1 MANECLDSRMK
12 SGISGVLC
20 KLDLEK
26 AINWEFLSYLLG
38 HLGLGSKWRK
48 LISACISTAH
58 FLILINDNPHG
69 FFASSRGLHQGDPLL
84 PIIFVIV
91 MEALSRI
98 LSRATI
104 GGYLSRFWVD
114 LHNANPLEISHL
126 FFADDSLIMCDVDR
140 DQTLNLGHILL
151 CFEAISSLKIILW
164 KSE

>member
-26 AINWEFLSYLLG
+26 AYDHVNWEFLSYILG
-38 HLGLGSKWRK
+38 LLGLGSKWRK

-58 FLILINDNPHG
+58 FLILINGSPHG
-69 FFASSRGLHQGDPLL
+69 FFASSRGLHQGDPLS
-84 PIIFVIV
+84 PILFVIV

-104 GGYLSRFWVD
+104 GD
-114 LHNANPLEISHL
+114 
-126 FFADDSLIMCDVDR
+126 
-140 DQTLNLGHILL
+140 
-151 CFEAISSLKIILW
+151 
-164 KSE
+164 